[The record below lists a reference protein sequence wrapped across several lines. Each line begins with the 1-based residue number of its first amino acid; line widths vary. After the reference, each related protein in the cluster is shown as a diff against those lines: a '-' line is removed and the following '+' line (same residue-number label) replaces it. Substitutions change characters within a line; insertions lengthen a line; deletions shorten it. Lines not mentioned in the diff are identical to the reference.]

1 MSSRPCFAGT
11 QLTVQRGG
19 CESTRRSFA
28 ENNMHTKTCRSSFT
42 NQLNDFACRL
52 ASFSALASQS
62 RIAIERTSRT
72 SRTPGMPR
80 MPAPGPSPD
89 ERKNR
94 QDPQCPR
101 SIARLC
107 RTSALTPAEHP
118 DVLDRPSKT
127 VRLVKDS
134 HETPIAPL
142 VLVKSHGFDKIV
154 EVTLSPPGSLHEAT
168 VRAPNFMSV
177 VVTMFTESGTFRVA
191 SSRST
196 VVAWRTYLNDGPQDR
211 ITLAANRW
219 LASASMKKRQP
230 GPPDDVGV
238 LTNLYTSHDQ
248 WERVCLTIR
257 IFKTDGGRRR
267 LSHIRNWS
275 ASTGSAK

>member
-1 MSSRPCFAGT
+1 
-11 QLTVQRGG
+11 
-19 CESTRRSFA
+19 
-28 ENNMHTKTCRSSFT
+28 MHTKTCRSSFT
-42 NQLNDFACRL
+42 SQLDDFAWRL

-62 RIAIERTSRT
+62 RNAIERL

-80 MPAPGPSPD
+80 MPAASPSPD
-89 ERKNR
+89 EKKNR

-107 RTSALTPAEHP
+107 RSSALTPSEHP
-118 DVLDRPSKT
+118 GVSDRASKAPRQVT
-127 VRLVKDS
+127 DL
-134 HETPIAPL
+134 HETPIAQL

-168 VRAPNFMSV
+168 VRAPDFMSV
-177 VVTMFTESGTFRVA
+177 GIAVLTDSGTFRVA
-191 SSRST
+191 SSRAA
-196 VVAWRTYLNDGPQDR
+196 VVEWRTYLNDGPQDR

>member
-1 MSSRPCFAGT
+1 
-11 QLTVQRGG
+11 
-19 CESTRRSFA
+19 
-28 ENNMHTKTCRSSFT
+28 MHTKTCRSSFT
-42 NQLNDFACRL
+42 SQLDDFAWRL

-62 RIAIERTSRT
+62 RIAIERS

-89 ERKNR
+89 EKKNR

-107 RTSALTPAEHP
+107 SSALTPSQHP
-118 DVLDRPSKT
+118 GVLDRASKT
-127 VRLVKDS
+127 PRQVTDS

-154 EVTLSPPGSLHEAT
+154 EVTLSPPGGLHEAT
-168 VRAPNFMSV
+168 GRAPNFMSV
-177 VVTMFTESGTFRVA
+177 GITMLTESGTYRVA
-191 SSRST
+191 SSRAT
-196 VVAWRTYLNDGPQDR
+196 VVAWRTYLNDGPQNR

-219 LASASMKKRQP
+219 LASASMKKRRP
-230 GPPDDVGV
+230 GSPDDVGV

>member
-1 MSSRPCFAGT
+1 
-11 QLTVQRGG
+11 
-19 CESTRRSFA
+19 
-28 ENNMHTKTCRSSFT
+28 MHTKTCRSSFT
-42 NQLNDFACRL
+42 SQLDDFAWRL

-62 RIAIERTSRT
+62 RNVIERS

-89 ERKNR
+89 EKKNR

-107 RTSALTPAEHP
+107 RTSALTPPEHP
-118 DVLDRPSKT
+118 DVLDRVSKT
-127 VRLVKDS
+127 VQQVKDL
-134 HETPIAPL
+134 HETPSAPL
-142 VLVKSHGFDKIV
+142 VLVKLHGFDKIL

-168 VRAPNFMSV
+168 VHAPDFMSV
-177 VVTMFTESGTFRVA
+177 GITMLTKSGTFRVA
-191 SSRST
+191 SSRAAF
-196 VVAWRTYLNDGPQDR
+196 VEWRTYLDDGPEDR
-211 ITLAANRW
+211 ITREANRW
-219 LASASMKKRQP
+219 LAAATMKKQRP
-230 GPPDDVGV
+230 GPHEDAGL

-257 IFKTDGGRRR
+257 IFKSDGGRRR

-275 ASTGSAK
+275 PSAGSGK

>member
-1 MSSRPCFAGT
+1 
-11 QLTVQRGG
+11 
-19 CESTRRSFA
+19 
-28 ENNMHTKTCRSSFT
+28 MHTKTRRSSFT
-42 NQLNDFACRL
+42 SQLDDFAWRL

-62 RIAIERTSRT
+62 RNVIERS

-89 ERKNR
+89 EKKNR

-107 RTSALTPAEHP
+107 RTSALTPPEHP
-118 DVLDRPSKT
+118 DVLDRVSKT
-127 VRLVKDS
+127 VRQVKDL
-134 HETPIAPL
+134 HETPSAPL
-142 VLVKSHGFDKIV
+142 VLVKLHGFDKIL

-168 VRAPNFMSV
+168 VHAPDFMSV
-177 VVTMFTESGTFRVA
+177 GITMLTKSGTFRVA
-191 SSRST
+191 SSRAAF
-196 VVAWRTYLNDGPQDR
+196 VEWRTYLDDGPEDR
-211 ITLAANRW
+211 IMREANRW
-219 LASASMKKRQP
+219 LAAATMKKRRP
-230 GPPDDVGV
+230 GPHEDAGL

-257 IFKTDGGRRR
+257 IFKSDGGRRR

-275 ASTGSAK
+275 PSAGSGK